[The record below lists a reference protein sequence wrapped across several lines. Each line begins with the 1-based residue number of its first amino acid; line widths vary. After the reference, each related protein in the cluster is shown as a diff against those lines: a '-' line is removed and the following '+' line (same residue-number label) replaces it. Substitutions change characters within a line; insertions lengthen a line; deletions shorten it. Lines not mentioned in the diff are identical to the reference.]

1 MKTQLLIP
9 DRKILTRVFLILGL
23 LSHPTVIQA
32 HSSSVFAEMAEKT
45 GGTAIMLPKPKEGEE
60 DDTVWCTAFNIIMG
74 TMRPTITAITP
85 LKIPLDSTVD
95 LLITAPNANFNS
107 SSAVRIENSNI
118 TINEITV
125 QSATKIRASISVP
138 TTAARQFYDVFV
150 DTTVGTEKESAQGK
164 CALEVVEKP
173 STPLILSINPSKVQ
187 QNATVDIELKGINT
201 GFKEGSVLQIGTGI
215 TGTVTEVISP
225 THLKASVK
233 VNETANT
240 GFYHVTVKTD
250 SQVARDTQPGGALLV
265 LSDAY
270 KIPVIK
276 SITPSQVGQGKTVTV
291 ELSAADT
298 NFTSSSTL
306 SFSGERVTA
315 TSIEVKTT
323 TSITATV
330 AIDKE
335 APAGYRDVFVTTGA
349 ETASLLKGFEIRLN
363 AEPTDIAL
371 SNTEIAETSAT
382 DSVVGT
388 LSTTDADTTDTHTY
402 QLEDSAGGRFKIVGN
417 ELKVADNSLLIA
429 NQPETHRIKVISTD
443 DGSQTYG
450 KHFAINIKYA
460 PKDITLSKNT
470 VTERSGIGIVGALSA
485 DDPNLTNTHTYTL
498 LDDAEG
504 IFKLDD
510 NNNVLVANSAALKKG
525 QYPIKVRATDNTGMT
540 FDKTLTINVTDDPT
554 PTDITYS
561 TSIAKNISLST
572 LIAVVNTPAKTT
584 LAELSTVD
592 PSSNDTHTYTFIDDA
607 HANERFKLDGN
618 KLIANQAL
626 DQIDNYEIK
635 IRTTDSAA
643 LTFDKTFTITV
654 KNLTLTNNTV
664 SDSSKS
670 GTEIG
675 QLSITLP
682 YGGDTVHTYLLKD
695 DKGGLFK
702 LDGKRLLVSN
712 ESLLKI
718 GDYELI
724 IRSTEK
730 EQPKL
735 FFEKSVTIQVIPPI
749 PDDTSENLAPTAI
762 TLSNNTV
769 AVNTTPGTTVGNF
782 VTSDPNVGDKHTY
795 SLIESSENR
804 FVIVDNSLQ
813 LAISLE
819 AGQYIIKVRST
830 DSDGLFFEKEFIIT
844 AKAATPPPVVPDA
857 GPKSPPPNAA
867 PTGITL
873 SNNTITANSV
883 LGTPIGSFTTVD
895 PDINDTHTYTLEHDS
910 EGRFAITG
918 NQLQI
923 AKTLEIGNHEITVR
937 STDSGGLFVD
947 QTFQID
953 IVAASED
960 QDNDG
965 ILNYLE
971 EAAPNNGDGNDD
983 GIPDSEQPHVVSLLL
998 SNQQD
1003 YITLAAHNTD
1013 CPLEKVHVNN
1023 VQSQPDTHHPAES
1036 ISFEIACEA
1045 TDLTLYY
1052 HGVTDPSGWA
1062 YQHYQDNAWQEMP
1075 NVQLDQ
1081 QISSD
1086 QTVTTASL
1094 SLEAESDADHIVHIG
1109 GISRQ
1114 QLTTTTLHF
1123 AKNSLVI
1130 NEYGNSV
1137 TTLPTLGQV
1146 EGNLISLPV
1155 TRTGATDKI
1164 VKADFASIDSD
1175 ARQAIDY
1182 AIVSPKNGQITWPKG
1197 DTTANITLIVFNDD
1211 IEEPDE
1217 SFLLRLSNPT
1227 DGAQIGTPSEIAI
1240 TIKGTQ
1246 IEDPIEPTT
1255 TECKRDDPTLL
1266 LSAPKNI
1273 TLKVGDD
1280 PITLNFTGGQDIDEE
1295 DKRALSESPDSEIV
1309 SIDSA
1314 IFPREGGAIVTLR
1327 PVAEGQTS
1335 IIISDC
1341 LSEAQVDITVEPA
1354 LCQNDP
1360 AKALQPK
1367 TEELDIELGTGSYRL
1382 PITGGQG
1389 DITVKQPHHTEVAT
1403 GELLFTKEETFL
1415 EIHPKQLGHTY
1426 FTLSDCNSETLIDV
1440 SVKSQC
1446 DILQANTAQTLKM
1459 NSDPEIILIAENDA
1473 RMIQVSG
1480 GQGTLQLNS
1489 QNRSIAAGNLVLSK
1503 NGTAIL
1509 ILTSIKPGHAT
1520 FTINDCVSQIE
1531 LFVSVLPDAPNTVG
1545 IDPNGNIFT
1554 DTQAYFE
1561 TNLQKTGGKASDDNW
1576 YGPSDSLML
1585 NLNLSIAPEHVGQA
1599 AGLIALIIPEG
1610 REIVFM
1616 HNGSKWQQWDGNLIS
1631 LLATKTYAHLP
1642 SQVKNA
1648 ITLELDTLPL
1658 DSFLGKTFNVYI
1670 GYRLGDGT
1678 LIFNTD
1684 ENAPR
1689 FKIANGRGINAQ
1701 GGKLSTTAHFEGQL
1715 SSDSGQTGND
1725 LLIGR
1730 KGTLTAQFSIN
1741 VDPAHQEQRASL
1753 ILVAEHS
1760 NGQLLMHN
1768 GQNWETWDKQ
1778 FASLIPAQPPYES
1791 LPEKLSITLHPLNL
1805 DKPIGE
1811 WQLNIAYRLEEG
1823 DEQGAIIFN
1832 NPLKFTIANGVGRSL
1847 ISYEAINT
1855 ATHFDVQVSTESG
1868 LSGNNLEIRENET
1881 AAIEYSLQIDPADI
1895 GQAAQIIITAQV
1907 SFEEDTDQPVF
1918 IHNGQNWKAWN
1929 DDLNKL
1935 TPTQI
1940 HDKLPKLLNG
1950 QQPLALNSLLLGD
1963 KLPAE
1968 LKIYIGYKLGNENFI
1983 YNEDTP
1989 LYLRV
1994 IQAPSGP
2001 ESSEDKQPCLFCD

>member
-107 SSAVRIENSNI
+107 SSVVRIENSNI

-201 GFKEGSVLQIGTGI
+201 DFKTGSVLQIGTGI

-225 THLKASVK
+225 THLKASVQ
-233 VNETANT
+233 VDETANT
-240 GFYHVTVKTD
+240 GFYHVTVNTD

-270 KIPVIK
+270 KIPEIK

-306 SFSGERVTA
+306 SFSGEGVTA
-315 TSIEVKTT
+315 TSTDVKTT

-330 AIDKE
+330 AINKE

-349 ETASLLKGFEIRLN
+349 EIASLLKGFEIQLN

-429 NQPETHRIKVISTD
+429 NQQETHRIKVISTD
-443 DGSQTYG
+443 DGGQTYG
-450 KHFAINIKYA
+450 KHLAINIKYA

-470 VTERSGIGIVGALSA
+470 VIERSGIGIVGALSA
-485 DDPNLTNTHTYTL
+485 ADPNLTNTHTYTL

-525 QYPIKVRATDNTGMT
+525 QYPITVRATDNTGMT

-561 TSIAKNISLST
+561 TSIAKDISLST
-572 LIAVVNTPAKTT
+572 LIAVVHTPEKTT

-626 DQIDNYEIK
+626 DQVDHYEIK

-664 SDSSKS
+664 SENSKS

-712 ESLLKI
+712 DSLLKI
-718 GDYELI
+718 GDYGLI

-735 FFEKSVTIQVIPPI
+735 FFEKSVTIQVIT
-749 PDDTSENLAPTAI
+749 DDTGENLPPTAI

-782 VTSDPNVGDKHTY
+782 VTSDPNVGDKHSYT
-795 SLIESSENR
+795 LIENAGDR
-804 FVIVDNSLQ
+804 FIIVDNSLVNSV
-813 LAISLE
+813 SLE
-819 AGQYIIKVRST
+819 AGQYIITVGST
-830 DSDGLFFEKEFIIT
+830 DSGGLSFEKEFIIT
-844 AKAATPPPVVPDA
+844 AKAATPPTVVPDA

-867 PTGITL
+867 PTSITL
-873 SNNTITANSV
+873 SNNTLTANSV

-910 EGRFAITG
+910 ERRFAITG

-937 STDSGGLFVD
+937 STDSGGLSID

-983 GIPDSEQPHVVSLLL
+983 GIPDSEQPHVVSLPLN
-998 SNQQD
+998 NQQD

-1036 ISFEIACEA
+1036 IRFEIACQA
-1045 TDLTLYY
+1045 TELTLYY

-1081 QISSD
+1081 QFSSD
-1086 QTVTTASL
+1086 QTVTTATL

-1109 GISRQ
+1109 GLSRQ

-1155 TRTGATDKI
+1155 TRSGAIDKI
-1164 VKADFASIDSD
+1164 VKAHFVSIDSD

-1197 DTTANITLIVFNDD
+1197 DTTANITLIVINDD
-1211 IEEPDE
+1211 IDESDE
-1217 SFLLRLSNPT
+1217 SFRLRLSNPT

-1246 IEDPIEPTT
+1246 IEEPIEAKPT

-1280 PITLNFTGGQDIDEE
+1280 PITLNFTGGQDIDDQ

-1309 SIDSA
+1309 SIESA

-1327 PVAEGQTS
+1327 PVAPGQTS
-1335 IIISDC
+1335 LVISDC
-1341 LSEAQVDITVEPA
+1341 LSEAEVDITVEPA

-1360 AKALQPK
+1360 AKALQPE
-1367 TEELDIELGTGSYRL
+1367 TEELSIELGTGSYRL

-1415 EIHPKQLGHTY
+1415 EIRPKQLGHTY

-1446 DILQANTAQTLKM
+1446 DNLQANAAQTLKM
-1459 NSDPEIILIAENDA
+1459 NSDPEIILIADA
-1473 RMIQVSG
+1473 EKRMIEVSG
-1480 GQGTLQLNS
+1480 GQGALQLNS
-1489 QNRSIAAGNLVLSK
+1489 QNSSVAAGNLVLSQ

-1509 ILTSIKPGHAT
+1509 IVRPIKPGHAT

-1545 IDPNGNIFT
+1545 IDPNNQIFT

-1561 TNLQKTGGKASDDNW
+1561 INLQKTGGKASDDNW

-1585 NLNLSIAPEHVGQA
+1585 NLNLIIAPKHVGQA

-1616 HNGSKWQQWDGNLIS
+1616 HNGSKWLRWDGDILS
-1631 LLATKTYAHLP
+1631 FPVTKTYAHLP
-1642 SQVKNA
+1642 SPVKNA

-1658 DSFLGKTFNVYI
+1658 DGFLGKTFNVYI

-1678 LIFNTD
+1678 IIFSTD

-1689 FKIANGRGINAQ
+1689 FKVANGSGLKLQ
-1701 GGKLSTTAHFEGQL
+1701 GDKIATFATTAHFEGLL
-1715 SSDSGQTGND
+1715 SSDSGQTGNN

-1730 KGTLTAQFSIN
+1730 TETLAAQFTIN
-1741 VDPAHQEQRASL
+1741 VDPAHQGQRASL

-1778 FASLIPAQPPYES
+1778 FASLIPAKPPYES
-1791 LPEKLSITLHPLNL
+1791 LPEKLSITLYPLNL

-1811 WQLNIAYRLEEG
+1811 WQLNIAYRLEDG

-1832 NPLKFTIANGVGRSL
+1832 NPLKFSIANGVGRSL

-1855 ATHFDVQVSTESG
+1855 ATHFHVQISTESG
-1868 LSGNNLEIRENET
+1868 LSGNNLEILETET

-1907 SFEEDTDQPVF
+1907 SFEEGTEQAVF
-1918 IHNGQNWKAWN
+1918 IHNGQTWKAWN

-1950 QQPLALNSLLLGD
+1950 QQPLALKSLALGD
-1963 KLPAE
+1963 KLPAA

-2001 ESSEDKQPCLFCD
+2001 ESSERPCLFCM